1 MNVDLLLVLLIFYC
15 MNLTGT
21 NLINKLLLIFFCCSL
36 SVPLNAQQI
45 KDSKNILLSVKFSD
59 KDSSFNVQSLKLQS
73 SFSSL
78 NSATAYINKLP
89 ALLASKGYPVASVD
103 SSWFTDTSAN
113 ILLYLG
119 TKYNWV
125 KLKPVSI
132 EKRALDESGY
142 SEKNFLDKPINIA
155 QLQLLQ
161 QRLLDYYEREG
172 YPFASVFLDTVQIT
186 GDKIDA
192 LLKSDKGLLYHIDS
206 IRVYGK
212 VNIRKKFLQR
222 YLNIFNGSVY
232 NKEKLQLVDKRMLE
246 LPYLTPVQPSDL
258 TMLGAGSVLNLYV
271 KPKRSSQVNFIVGF
285 LPGSGQS
292 GKLQLTGDVN
302 LDLKNMFGSGE
313 SILLKWQQL
322 QQKSPRLNLGYS
334 QPYIFNTAFG
344 FDFLFDLF
352 KKDSSFLQ
360 INAQLGLAYVL
371 SANKTGKLF
380 VQWQNTGL
388 LAGAIDTNIIKV
400 EKKLPVNIDISSVN
414 IGLSYDWA
422 NTDYRYNPRK
432 GNEINI
438 TGSVGIKN
446 IKRNSDITGIKDPSF
461 NYASLYDSIRPDI
474 YQFRIKLAAA
484 HYFPLG
490 KLSVF
495 KTALQSGI
503 YESPEVFRNELFQIG
518 GYKLLRGFNEESI
531 YATRYAV
538 LTAEYRSMISLNS
551 YLFFFLDGGMVK
563 NRFQEIN
570 VNNNFFA
577 GGLGLVY
584 ETKAGLLNISYA
596 LGKRNDVKFNFS
608 NASKLHFGYVNYF

>member
-15 MNLTGT
+15 MNLTDT
-21 NLINKLLLIFFCCSL
+21 NLINKLMLICFCCSL
-36 SVPLNAQQI
+36 SVTLNAQQI

-322 QQKSPRLNLGYS
+322 QQKSPRLNLGYN

-538 LTAEYRSMISLNS
+538 LTAEYRSLISLNS

-570 VNNNFFA
+570 INNIFFA

-596 LGKRNDVKFNFS
+596 LVKRNDVKFNFS